1 MSNSKPDAQQ
11 TSFGAGF
18 KRLGES
24 PAFQPNEQPPSL
36 EPETLVKDRRALRIK
51 CAVLAAVVLVAMLLS
66 CCVSVTTYEVYSL
79 GQVFETFGVWFK
91 VTFSVLFQGAAYTT
105 VDLMEMCP
113 QYYQVL
119 NRLGITFMALLCGI
133 VLAMSGMI
141 YQGVF
146 ANPIAAPTML
156 GVSGGLNMGLL
167 VFVGIYGTSATYAT
181 LPHYLFAYGGAVAAL
196 VVVLAISKLISG
208 PDGFSVVDMLLVGSI
223 ISQVLSQI
231 VLYVSYYVFDD
242 STWLTY
248 TKINEVLSVDTDPIA
263 YAFLIVAFVVSF
275 VPIYLVRFQLNALSF
290 SKAEARGMGINLNTM
305 RYASLALAT
314 IMVIAAMAHSGMVG
328 MAALIVPFISR
339 AFFGAEYR
347 KQVLGNILIGG
358 GLIVICRTIA
368 ALLSIVLHYMGFT
381 FNFPIGIVVSLLCM
395 PIFVWIIAI
404 QQRTWD

>member
-1 MSNSKPDAQQ
+1 MSSSKPDAQQ
-11 TSFGAGF
+11 TGFGAGF

-24 PAFQPNEQPPSL
+24 PAFQPNESPSFF
-36 EPETLVKDRRALRIK
+36 EPETLVKDRRALRVK

-79 GQVFETFGVWFK
+79 GQVFEAFGVWFK
-91 VTFSVLFQGAAYTT
+91 TTFSVLFQGAAYTT

-275 VPIYLVRFQLNALSF
+275 VPIYLARFQLNALSF

-404 QQRTWD
+404 QQRTWN

>member
-1 MSNSKPDAQQ
+1 MSSKPDAQQ
-11 TSFGAGF
+11 AGFGTGF

-24 PAFQPNEQPPSL
+24 PAFQPNEQPSFF
-36 EPETLVKDRRALRIK
+36 EPETLVKDRRALRAK

-79 GQVFETFGVWFK
+79 GQVFEAFGVWFK

-275 VPIYLVRFQLNALSF
+275 VPIYLARFQLNALSF
-290 SKAEARGMGINLNTM
+290 SRAEARGMGINLNTM